1 MELKWKNMGRFFN
14 LMLCWSQGKFLY
26 HLRERPPFH
35 HRTRF
40 GCLPHRFF
48 RRVRLVW
55 RSGIEHHPQ
64 GRLALSDDQLQP
76 RDRIYRLRY
85 VRPSLLR
92 RVDLRACDGYH
103 RDGAASWRHRIY
115 RWSDSKQPGY
125 APGCTERANPGYC
138 CQGHR

>member
-1 MELKWKNMGRFFN
+1 MVQFFDS
-14 LMLCWSQGKFLY
+14 MLCCPQSKFLY
-26 HLRERPPFH
+26 HLRERSSFY

-40 GCLPHRFF
+40 GCLSHRFF

-125 APGCTERANPGYC
+125 APGCTERANLRYC